1 MFACS
6 FALLISA
13 VLLAVFHSLYV
24 FFAILLLAKTYDTR
38 QGRVKG
44 KQWLLV
50 KKGKWG
56 RKTETENWKMR
67 KPGGV
72 IYCTGNEIMQ
82 IHQVKPMFF
91 ARLI

>member
-38 QGRVKG
+38 QGREKG

-50 KKGKWG
+50 GKY
-56 RKTETENWKMR
+56 
-67 KPGGV
+67 
-72 IYCTGNEIMQ
+72 I
-82 IHQVKPMFF
+82 
-91 ARLI
+91 